1 MQLQPFSKTSASG
14 PWLRCCA
21 EDRRGLRYQSCLHN
35 PDWIGDEARHI
46 RISIWTNKHPPSFN
60 AINDNNMNNE
70 GSVVESLVAG
80 RERRSTA
87 GNRLAS
93 LLHQEADAEDTLFL
107 EDEEDV
113 EFEARDVEELSDV
126 LLESSDD
133 EDEYSRGGGVDGKE
147 GGQGEEDLE
156 GERELQQQAKEE
168 RAAKKRKA
176 AEAFLKPRV
185 STRKRVTIQD
195 GSSTT
200 TTATAAQTTATSP
213 SRGSPPRPRKKS
225 ERVSWIPEFTATR
238 ASSRTL
244 SLQNR
249 TETMKRLEESE
260 KRRLHTIKLMEAA
273 AAKKDKE
280 NPRKEMTQAE
290 RLKEAKLTEER
301 NLKSLNKW
309 EESEAVRLEEQR
321 KKLAALQNRKLVGP
335 VITWWSGTAEWDS
348 EGKLLRVGKGLVE
361 ILDNSEDG
369 EKGEGK
375 KAKGKKKGKGAKAA
389 TVKSKGEEKPIADG
403 DDSKEETAQKDGG
416 EHLLQSNQTA
426 DGRREN
432 ESNSKVEPPQLP
444 PSGLPQSDEVA
455 NAKSNTILTSDN
467 IINASSNTPSNANLQ
482 LLSSAQGVPHMD
494 HGPIPMLLEGIL
506 DYAALPG
513 PSPGHE
519 KDPPD
524 MQRDE
529 VSTCMSP
536 HVASETSKPKTEHSS
551 RNLVVLENFDP
562 AAVQTREGLVKV
574 LFPSNP
580 KRTWRKLLFLT
591 LRFFSLISSSFI
603 SVSSSTLFYFIVP
616 FLRRQLFLIPIPYV
630 VLGLCH
636 QRIPVIW
643 SPLHPLRALLHA
655 PRQFPGFAH
664 RDPAR
669 VPFLSLTWNF

>member
-1 MQLQPFSKTSASG
+1 M
-14 PWLRCCA
+14 
-21 EDRRGLRYQSCLHN
+21 
-35 PDWIGDEARHI
+35 
-46 RISIWTNKHPPSFN
+46 
-60 AINDNNMNNE
+60 
-70 GSVVESLVAG
+70 ESLVAG

-93 LLHQEADAEDTLFL
+93 LLHQEADTEDTLFL
-107 EDEEDV
+107 EDEDDV

-176 AEAFLKPRV
+176 AEAFLKPRI

-335 VITWWSGTAEWDS
+335 VITWWSGTAEWGS

-389 TVKSKGEEKPIADG
+389 AVGTKGKEKPIADG
-403 DDSKEETAQKDGG
+403 SGEDGREEAAQKDGG
-416 EHLLQSNQTA
+416 EQLPQPNQTA

-432 ESNSKVEPPQLP
+432 ESNSKVESPQLP

-455 NAKSNTILTSDN
+455 NANSNTILVSDN
-467 IINASSNTPSNANLQ
+467 IINASSNTPSNANPQ
-482 LLSSAQGVPHMD
+482 LLSSAQEVPHRD
-494 HGPIPMLLEGIL
+494 HRPIPMLLEGIL

-513 PSPGHE
+513 PSPEHE

-524 MQRDE
+524 MQKDE
-529 VSTCMSP
+529 VSTCISP
-536 HVASETSKPKTEHSS
+536 HAASETSKPKTEHSS

-574 LFPSNP
+574 LFPSDP
-580 KRTWRKLLFLT
+580 KRTWRKFLFLFF
-591 LRFFSLISSSFI
+591 LLLVFFSLISSSFV
-603 SVSSSTLFYFIVP
+603 SVSSPTLFHLIVP
-616 FLRRQLFLIPIPYV
+616 F
-630 VLGLCH
+630 
-636 QRIPVIW
+636 
-643 SPLHPLRALLHA
+643 
-655 PRQFPGFAH
+655 
-664 RDPAR
+664 
-669 VPFLSLTWNF
+669 

>member
-1 MQLQPFSKTSASG
+1 MDNKG
-14 PWLRCCA
+14 
-21 EDRRGLRYQSCLHN
+21 
-35 PDWIGDEARHI
+35 
-46 RISIWTNKHPPSFN
+46 SI
-60 AINDNNMNNE
+60 
-70 GSVVESLVAG
+70 VESLVAG

-107 EDEEDV
+107 EDEDDV
-113 EFEARDVEELSDV
+113 EFEARDAEELSDV

-133 EDEYSRGGGVDGKE
+133 EDEYNGGGVDGKE

-168 RAAKKRKA
+168 RAAKKRKT

-200 TTATAAQTTATSP
+200 TTATAMQTTVTSP

-348 EGKLLRVGKGLVE
+348 GGKLLRIGKGLVE
-361 ILDNSEDG
+361 VLDSSEDG
-369 EKGEGK
+369 ERGEGK
-375 KAKGKKKGKGAKAA
+375 KAKGKKKSKGAKATA
-389 TVKSKGEEKPIADG
+389 VKGKGKEKSIADG
-403 DDSKEETAQKDGG
+403 NGDGSKEGTTQKDGG
-416 EHLLQSNQTA
+416 EQLAQQNQTI

-432 ESNSKVEPPQLP
+432 EPNSKVEPPQPP
-444 PSGLPQSDEVA
+444 PSSLTQSDEA
-455 NAKSNTILTSDN
+455 ASAILDSDN
-467 IINASSNTPSNANLQ
+467 IINASPNTPSNANPQ
-482 LLSSAQGVPHMD
+482 PSSSAQEVLHSD

-506 DYAALPG
+506 DYAALPE

-529 VSTCMSP
+529 VSACTSP
-536 HVASETSKPKTEHSS
+536 HVTSEAPKPKTEHSS

-562 AAVQTREGLVKV
+562 AAVQTREGLAKV
-574 LFPSNP
+574 LFPSDP
-580 KRTWRKLLFLT
+580 KRTWHTHKPLCVIT
-591 LRFFSLISSSFI
+591 HQPARF
-603 SVSSSTLFYFIVP
+603 
-616 FLRRQLFLIPIPYV
+616 
-630 VLGLCH
+630 
-636 QRIPVIW
+636 
-643 SPLHPLRALLHA
+643 
-655 PRQFPGFAH
+655 
-664 RDPAR
+664 RDPATGMPYASLNAYR
-669 VPFLSLTWNF
+669 EIQRILQGEIQWSCLLGAYVGTPNFAAKGVPDGFLKSDEDRPVLVE

>member
-1 MQLQPFSKTSASG
+1 M
-14 PWLRCCA
+14 
-21 EDRRGLRYQSCLHN
+21 
-35 PDWIGDEARHI
+35 ARV
-46 RISIWTNKHPPSFN
+46 
-60 AINDNNMNNE
+60 
-70 GSVVESLVAG
+70 VVESLVAG

-107 EDEEDV
+107 EDEDDI
-113 EFEARDVEELSDV
+113 EFEARDAEELSDV

-133 EDEYSRGGGVDGKE
+133 EDEYSGGGGVDGKE

-195 GSSTT
+195 GNSTT

-213 SRGSPPRPRKKS
+213 PRGSPPRPRKKS

-280 NPRKEMTQAE
+280 NPRREMTQAE

-361 ILDNSEDG
+361 ILDSGEDG

-389 TVKSKGEEKPIADG
+389 VAKSKGKEKLIADDNG
-403 DDSKEETAQKDGG
+403 DDSREEAAQKDGG
-416 EHLLQSNQTA
+416 EQPPQPNQTV

-432 ESNSKVEPPQLP
+432 ETNSKVEPPQPP
-444 PSGLPQSDEVA
+444 PSSLFDEVA
-455 NAKSNTILTSDN
+455 NAKSNPILTSDN
-467 IINASSNTPSNANLQ
+467 IINAPSNTPSNANPQ
-482 LLSSAQGVPHMD
+482 LLPSAQEALHMD

-513 PSPGHE
+513 PSPEHGGAHRICRGT
-519 KDPPD
+519 KC
-524 MQRDE
+524 QL
-529 VSTCMSP
+529 
-536 HVASETSKPKTEHSS
+536 TEHSS
-551 RNLVVLENFDP
+551 RNLVVLENFDS
-562 AAVQTREGLVKV
+562 AAVQTREGLAKV
-574 LFPSNP
+574 LFPSDP
-580 KRTWRKLLFLT
+580 KRTWRKFKKYS
-591 LRFFSLISSSFI
+591 REKSNGVVYWERM
-603 SVSSSTLFYFIVP
+603 SVHPMLP
-616 FLRRQLFLIPIPYV
+616 RRE
-630 VLGLCH
+630 C
-636 QRIPVIW
+636 RTD
-643 SPLHPLRALLHA
+643 S
-655 PRQFPGFAH
+655 
-664 RDPAR
+664 
-669 VPFLSLTWNF
+669 

>member
-1 MQLQPFSKTSASG
+1 M
-14 PWLRCCA
+14 
-21 EDRRGLRYQSCLHN
+21 
-35 PDWIGDEARHI
+35 
-46 RISIWTNKHPPSFN
+46 
-60 AINDNNMNNE
+60 DN
-70 GSVVESLVAG
+70 SVVESLVAG

-93 LLHQEADAEDTLFL
+93 LLHQEADTEDTLFL
-107 EDEEDV
+107 EDEDDV

-133 EDEYSRGGGVDGKE
+133 EDEYNGGGGVDGKE

-156 GERELQQQAKEE
+156 GEKELQQQAKEE

-200 TTATAAQTTATSP
+200 ATATAAQTTATPP

-249 TETMKRLEESE
+249 TETMKRLQESE

-280 NPRKEMTQAE
+280 NPRKEMTQVE
-290 RLKEAKLTEER
+290 RLREAKLTEER

-335 VITWWSGTAEWDS
+335 VITWWSGTAEWES
-348 EGKLLRVGKGLVE
+348 GGKLLRVGKGLVE

-375 KAKGKKKGKGAKAA
+375 EAKGRKNKGAKAA
-389 TVKSKGEEKPIADG
+389 AVKSKDKEKSITDGNG
-403 DDSKEETAQKDGG
+403 DDSQEAAQ
-416 EHLLQSNQTA
+416 LRQTI
-426 DGRREN
+426 DGRGEY
-432 ESNSKVEPPQLP
+432 ESNSRVESPQRP
-444 PSGLPQSDEVA
+444 PSGPTQSDEAA
-455 NAKSNTILTSDN
+455 NAESNAILTSDN
-467 IINASSNTPSNANLQ
+467 IINASSNTPSNANPQ
-482 LLSSAQGVPHMD
+482 PSSSAQEVLHRD
-494 HGPIPMLLEGIL
+494 HGPIPILLEGIL
-506 DYAALPG
+506 DYAALPE

-529 VSTCMSP
+529 VSSCTSP
-536 HVASETSKPKTEHSS
+536 HVTSEMPKPKTEHSS

-574 LFPSNP
+574 LFPSDP
-580 KRTWRKLLFLT
+580 KRTWQRFKKYFGGKSNGVVYWEHTSVHPMSPRKECRT
-591 LRFFSLISSSFI
+591 DS
-603 SVSSSTLFYFIVP
+603 
-616 FLRRQLFLIPIPYV
+616 
-630 VLGLCH
+630 
-636 QRIPVIW
+636 
-643 SPLHPLRALLHA
+643 
-655 PRQFPGFAH
+655 
-664 RDPAR
+664 
-669 VPFLSLTWNF
+669 

>member
-1 MQLQPFSKTSASG
+1 MG
-14 PWLRCCA
+14 
-21 EDRRGLRYQSCLHN
+21 N
-35 PDWIGDEARHI
+35 
-46 RISIWTNKHPPSFN
+46 
-60 AINDNNMNNE
+60 
-70 GSVVESLVAG
+70 SVVESLVAG

-107 EDEEDV
+107 EDEDDV

-133 EDEYSRGGGVDGKE
+133 EDDYNGGGGVDGKE

-249 TETMKRLEESE
+249 TETMKRLQESE

-280 NPRKEMTQAE
+280 NPRKEMTQVE

-335 VITWWSGTAEWDS
+335 VITWWSGTAEWNG
-348 EGKLLRVGKGLVE
+348 EGKLVRVGKGLVE

-369 EKGEGK
+369 EKGGGK
-375 KAKGKKKGKGAKAA
+375 KAKGRKSKGAKAA
-389 TVKSKGEEKPIADG
+389 AVRSKDKEKSITDGNG
-403 DDSKEETAQKDGG
+403 DDSKEAVQLPQL
-416 EHLLQSNQTA
+416 HQTI

-432 ESNSKVEPPQLP
+432 ASNSNIESPQLP
-444 PSGLPQSDEVA
+444 PSGPTQSDEAA
-455 NAKSNTILTSDN
+455 NAKSNAILTSDN
-467 IINASSNTPSNANLQ
+467 IINASSNTPSNANPQ
-482 LLSSAQGVPHMD
+482 PSSSTQEVLHRD
-494 HGPIPMLLEGIL
+494 HGPIPILLEGIL
-506 DYAALPG
+506 DYAALPE
-513 PSPGHE
+513 PSPGRE

-524 MQRDE
+524 MQRGE
-529 VSTCMSP
+529 ISPCTSP
-536 HVASETSKPKTEHSS
+536 HVTSKPAKPKTEHSS

-562 AAVQTREGLVKV
+562 AAVQTREGLVRV
-574 LFPSNP
+574 LFPSDP
-580 KRTWRKLLFLT
+580 KRTWQRFKKYSGEKSNGVVYWEHTSVHPMSPRKECRTDF
-591 LRFFSLISSSFI
+591 
-603 SVSSSTLFYFIVP
+603 
-616 FLRRQLFLIPIPYV
+616 
-630 VLGLCH
+630 
-636 QRIPVIW
+636 
-643 SPLHPLRALLHA
+643 
-655 PRQFPGFAH
+655 
-664 RDPAR
+664 
-669 VPFLSLTWNF
+669 

>member
-1 MQLQPFSKTSASG
+1 M
-14 PWLRCCA
+14 
-21 EDRRGLRYQSCLHN
+21 D
-35 PDWIGDEARHI
+35 
-46 RISIWTNKHPPSFN
+46 NKVG
-60 AINDNNMNNE
+60 M
-70 GSVVESLVAG
+70 VESLVAG

-107 EDEEDV
+107 EDEDDV

-133 EDEYSRGGGVDGKE
+133 EDEYNGGGGVDGKE
-147 GGQGEEDLE
+147 GEQGEEDLE
-156 GERELQQQAKEE
+156 GERELQQRAKEE
-168 RAAKKRKA
+168 RAVKKRKA

-185 STRKRVTIQD
+185 LTRKRVTIQD

-200 TTATAAQTTATSP
+200 TTATAVQTTATSP

-335 VITWWSGTAEWDS
+335 VITWWSGTAEWD

-369 EKGEGK
+369 EGEGK
-375 KAKGKKKGKGAKAA
+375 KAKGKKKSKGAKVAA
-389 TVKSKGEEKPIADG
+389 VKSKGKEKPIADG
-403 DDSKEETAQKDGG
+403 DGDDDNKEEAAQKNGG
-416 EHLLQSNQTA
+416 EQLPKPPNQTI

-432 ESNSKVEPPQLP
+432 ESNSRLESPQPP
-444 PSGLPQSDEVA
+444 PSSLTQSDEAA
-455 NAKSNTILTSDN
+455 NAKPNAMLTSDN
-467 IINASSNTPSNANLQ
+467 IINASSNTPSNANPQ
-482 LLSSAQGVPHMD
+482 PSSSAQGILHRD

-506 DYAALPG
+506 DYAALPE
-513 PSPGHE
+513 PSPGRE

-524 MQRDE
+524 MQKDK
-529 VSTCMSP
+529 VSTCTSP
-536 HVASETSKPKTEHSS
+536 HVTLETSKPKTEHSS

-574 LFPSNP
+574 LFPSDP
-580 KRTWRKLLFLT
+580 KRTWRKLEK
-591 LRFFSLISSSFI
+591 FSG
-603 SVSSSTLFYFIVP
+603 
-616 FLRRQLFLIPIPYV
+616 V
-630 VLGLCH
+630 VY
-636 QRIPVIW
+636 
-643 SPLHPLRALLHA
+643 
-655 PRQFPGFAH
+655 
-664 RDPAR
+664 
-669 VPFLSLTWNF
+669 

>member
-1 MQLQPFSKTSASG
+1 MARVLCLRSARITLPDDAYVIPIGSVMGRVTSGFRSG
-14 PWLRCCA
+14 R
-21 EDRRGLRYQSCLHN
+21 
-35 PDWIGDEARHI
+35 
-46 RISIWTNKHPPSFN
+46 TNTPPSFKT
-60 AINDNNMNNE
+60 INDNNNMNNK

-107 EDEEDV
+107 EDEDDV
-113 EFEARDVEELSDV
+113 EFEARDAEELSDV

-133 EDEYSRGGGVDGKE
+133 EDEYSGGGGVDGKE

-200 TTATAAQTTATSP
+200 TTVTAAQTTATSP

-280 NPRKEMTQAE
+280 NPRREMTQAE

-348 EGKLLRVGKGLVE
+348 GGKLLRVGKGLVE
-361 ILDNSEDG
+361 ILDNGEDG

-389 TVKSKGEEKPIADG
+389 VVKSKGKEKLIADDNG
-403 DDSKEETAQKDGG
+403 DDSKEEAAQKDGG
-416 EHLLQSNQTA
+416 EQLPQPNQTV

-432 ESNSKVEPPQLP
+432 ESNSKVEPPQPP
-444 PSGLPQSDEVA
+444 PSSLFDEVA
-455 NAKSNTILTSDN
+455 NAKSNTILTPDN
-467 IINASSNTPSNANLQ
+467 IINAPSNTPSNANPQ
-482 LLSSAQGVPHMD
+482 SPPSAQEALHRD

-513 PSPGHE
+513 PSPEHGGG
-519 KDPPD
+519 PPD

-529 VSTCMSP
+529 VSTCTSP
-536 HVASETSKPKTEHSS
+536 HIASETSKPKTEHSS
-551 RNLVVLENFDP
+551 RNLVVLENFDS

-580 KRTWRKLLFLT
+580 KRTWRKLLFL
-591 LRFFSLISSSFI
+591 FFSLFVFSRQFLRPSYQFHPPPY
-603 SVSSSTLFYFIVP
+603 STLLSHFRVATVP
-616 FLRRQLFLIPIPYV
+616 HPHTLCRFGGYV
-630 VLGLCH
+630 I
-636 QRIPVIW
+636 REY
-643 SPLHPLRALLHA
+643 LLHGLHSIPFGRYCMHLA
-655 PRQFPGFAH
+655 NSPVCTSRSGLSAIL
-664 RDPAR
+664 RLDLE
-669 VPFLSLTWNF
+669 FLS